1 MEEIK
6 MTKAELVAKM
16 ADSAGIARSVAE
28 KALNSFISTVANT
41 LSQEEKIT
49 LVGFG
54 TFDIAQRAQREGR
67 NPRTGQPITIP
78 SSKAVRFKAG
88 NRLKDA
94 VK

>member
-1 MEEIK
+1 

-16 ADSAGIARSVAE
+16 ADSAGIARSIAE
-28 KALNSFISTVANT
+28 KALNGFISSVAEA

-54 TFDIAQRAQREGR
+54 TFDVALRAEREGR
-67 NPRTGQPITIP
+67 NPRTGQPIKIP
-78 SSKAVRFKAG
+78 SSKAVRFKPG